1 MPSLL
6 RFGFPTLR
14 GLCIWLLSWLWLLL
28 PGELAAQTPAK
39 SKLPL
44 LQLQPALLP
53 VVPQEFY
60 VARVLDARAD
70 RTAVA
75 ALLLPPAGGKPG
87 LLVKQPVDFQNGMLP
102 AFRDFVQQRIPHN
115 VALRPITIELTECRV
130 TETAAP
136 GGAVEGRVTVAMRFS
151 WTREGQLLHLTDY
164 RGAARYGRPAARP
177 DAVAPVLQQALTE
190 ALLYFNAW
198 INRQVTTNE
207 KLATGLAVS
216 FADYA
221 GPAEADTVF
230 YSLTR
235 PLIWA
240 DFTAAPRTGDYAAA
254 VFPSFSYAGRPE
266 IVAGRLH
273 LYLTFKVFV
282 VRSSSWVGPGQRT
295 PYNLNHEQRHFDLV
309 QLVVERY
316 KRRVP
321 ADSLTLTDY
330 NSQLQY
336 QYIES
341 YREMNRVQEQYDAET
356 QHGRDAAAQ
365 QRWNQR
371 IDAELR
377 RYGVK

>member
-1 MPSLL
+1 MRFLL
-6 RFGFPTLR
+6 RFGFPALR
-14 GLCIWLLSWLWLLL
+14 CLVIWLLSWLLV
-28 PGELAAQTPAK
+28 PSELAAQTPAK
-39 SKLPL
+39 PPTPL

-53 VVPQEFY
+53 IVPQAFY

-87 LLVKQPVDFQNGMLP
+87 PLVKQAVDFQDGVVP
-102 AFRDFVQQRIPHN
+102 AFRDFVRHCVPHD
-115 VALRPITIELTECRV
+115 VTLRPVTVELTECRV
-130 TETAAP
+130 TETPAP
-136 GGAVEGRVTVAMRFS
+136 NGAVEGRVAVAMRFS

-164 RGAARYGRPAARP
+164 HGAARYGRPAARP

-190 ALLYFNAW
+190 ALLYFNTW

-207 KLATGLAVS
+207 QLATGLAVS
-216 FADYA
+216 FTDYN

-230 YSLTR
+230 YSPTHPLT
-235 PLIWA
+235 WA
-240 DFTAAPRTGDYAAA
+240 DFTAAPRTGGYAAA

-266 IVAGRLH
+266 IVAGQLRLH
-273 LYLTFKVFV
+273 LTCKVFV

-295 PYNLNHEQRHFDLV
+295 AYNLNHEQRHFDLV
-309 QLVVERY
+309 QLVAERY

-321 ADSLTLTDY
+321 ADSLTLADY

-356 QHGRDAAAQ
+356 LHGRDATAQ
-365 QRWNQR
+365 ERWNQR
-371 IDAELR
+371 IDADLR

>member
-1 MPSLL
+1 M
-6 RFGFPTLR
+6 
-14 GLCIWLLSWLWLLL
+14 WLLSWPLL
-28 PGELAAQTPAK
+28 PGKLMAQAAAK
-39 SKLPL
+39 PTLPL
-44 LQLQPALLP
+44 LQPRAALLP
-53 VVPQEFY
+53 IIPREFY

-70 RTAVA
+70 RTPVA
-75 ALLLPPAGGKPG
+75 TLLLPPATGKPG
-87 LLVKQPVDFQNGMLP
+87 SLVKQNVDLQGSTLV
-102 AFRDFVQQRIPHN
+102 AFRDFVRQSVPRDA
-115 VALRPITIELTECRV
+115 ALRPVTVELTECRV
-130 TETAAP
+130 TETPAP
-136 GGAVEGRVTVAMRFS
+136 NGAVEGRVAVAMRFG
-151 WTREGQLLHLTDY
+151 WTREGQLLPLTDY

-207 KLATGLAVS
+207 KLATSLAVS

-230 YSLTR
+230 YSPAR
-235 PLIWA
+235 PLTWA
-240 DFTAAPRTGDYAAA
+240 DFTAAPRTAGYAAA
-254 VFPSFSYAGRPE
+254 VFPSFSYSGQPE
-266 IVAGRLH
+266 IVAGKLSIH
-273 LYLTFKVFV
+273 LTFKVFV
-282 VRSSSWVGPGQRT
+282 VRSSSWVGPGQRSA
-295 PYNLNHEQRHFDLV
+295 YNLNHEQRHFDLV

-321 ADSLTLTDY
+321 ADSLTLADY

-356 QHGRDAAAQ
+356 LHGRDAAAQ

-377 RYGVK
+377 RYGVR